1 MKRESDYLPSMDRG
15 LAVLI
20 LIGFA
25 GAAAL
30 TLIAIFA
37 WWMEPSSAVA
47 RLLRQGVAG
56 EPAMLSVAPAR
67 SQGAALDLNERK
79 LAIVRGRGDPGLV
92 YDLEELVGTEL
103 IFDGHVA
110 ARVFRGEPRRPLD
123 NVSPNVSRVSVRFV
137 FDDPHDPEFELQ
149 LFDPTDAGRRD
160 SRGPDDSVTTA
171 RRWLARMEAVLRQPV
186 E

>member
-1 MKRESDYLPSMDRG
+1 MDRG
-15 LAVLI
+15 LALFI

-30 TLIAIFA
+30 ALVAIFA
-37 WWMEPSSAVA
+37 WWMEPSNAVS
-47 RLLRQGVAG
+47 RLLRQGLNT
-56 EPAMLSVAPAR
+56 EPVMLSVVAPR
-67 SQGAALDLNERK
+67 NQGAALDLDGRK

-92 YDLEELVGTEL
+92 YDLEELIGAEL

-123 NVSPNVSRVSVRFV
+123 HVAPDVSRVVLRLV

-149 LFDPTDAGRRD
+149 LYEPSDAGRRD
-160 SRGPDDSVTTA
+160 DPGADQEVVTA
-171 RRWLARMEAVLRQPV
+171 RRWFARLEAVLRQATD
-186 E
+186 